1 MFKNHKETIA
11 RLKDKII
18 GDQEIKAALVC
29 GSVAHGFE
37 RKNSD
42 LDVMFI
48 ISKEDYI
55 KRKKRGELT
64 YFDQELAVAPT
75 EYIDGKYIS
84 LDFMK
89 KVAEKGSEPAR
100 FAFEG
105 AEIIFSNFDG
115 LEDLLEDITVY
126 PRAEKQEKIERF
138 YAQFEAWK
146 WYSEEAIKLNNNYL
160 LNRAVNN
167 LVLFGGRLILAENEC
182 LYPFHK
188 WFLRA
193 LAEIEDK
200 PEDLIKTIDD
210 LMRAPDK
217 KLVEK
222 FYQDVKA
229 YRDWVDSG
237 INWPHKFLLD
247 TELTW
252 LEDKTPVADL

>member
-1 MFKNHKETIA
+1 MYQHHKKTLENLKN
-11 RLKDKII
+11 KII
-18 GDQEIKAALVC
+18 ENTDIKALLLC
-29 GSVAHGFE
+29 GSIAHGFE
-37 RKNSD
+37 RESSD
-42 LDVMFI
+42 LDVLFI
-48 ISKEDYI
+48 VSKEDYLT
-55 KRKKRGELT
+55 RKNIGKLT
-64 YFDQELAVAPT
+64 YFDPELAVAPT

-84 LDFMK
+84 LEFME
-89 KVAEKGSEPAR
+89 KVAERGSEPAR

-105 AEIIFSNFDG
+105 AEIIFSRIADLAG
-115 LEDLLEDITVY
+115 LLAKITVY
-126 PRAEKQEKIERF
+126 PVKEKQDKIERF

-146 WYSEEAIKLNNNYL
+146 WYAEEAIKLNNQYL

-188 WFLRA
+188 WFLRV

-200 PEDLIKTIDD
+200 PDQLMKTIDD
-210 LMRAPDK
+210 LMAIPDQ

-222 FYQDVKA
+222 FYQVIKT
-229 YRDWVDSG
+229 YKNWVDTD
-237 INWPHKFLLD
+237 INWPHQFMLD

>member
-1 MFKNHKETIA
+1 MFINHKETIA
-11 RLKDKII
+11 RLKEEISNN
-18 GDQEIKAALVC
+18 QEIKAVLVC
-29 GSVAHGFE
+29 GSIAHGFE
-37 RKNSD
+37 RENSD

-48 ISKEDYI
+48 INNEDYI
-55 KRKKRGELT
+55 KRKKDRELT
-64 YFDQELAVAPT
+64 YFNQELAVEPT

-84 LDFMK
+84 LDFMR

-105 AEIIFSNFDG
+105 AEIIFSKVDG
-115 LEDLLEDITVY
+115 LKDLLAEITNY
-126 PRAEKQEKIERF
+126 PIQEKQKKMEKF

-146 WYSEEAIKLNNNYL
+146 WYSEEALKLNNQYL

-188 WFLRA
+188 WFLRV

-200 PEDLIKTIDD
+200 PDNLMKTIDD
-210 LMRAPDK
+210 LMNAPNQ

-222 FYQDVKA
+222 FYQDIKV
-229 YRDWVDSG
+229 YRDWSDID
-237 INWPHKFLLD
+237 INWPNIFMQD
-247 TELTW
+247 TELSW
-252 LEDKTPVADL
+252 LDDKTAVADL

>member
-1 MFKNHKETIA
+1 MFKNHKQTIA
-11 RLKDKII
+11 KLKDKII
-18 GDQEIKAALVC
+18 CDQEIKAALVC
-29 GSVAHGFE
+29 GSIAHGFE

-89 KVAEKGSEPAR
+89 KVAKKGSEPAR

-105 AEIIFSNFDG
+105 AEIIFSKFDG
-115 LEDLLEDITVY
+115 LEDLLAEITVY
-126 PRAEKQEKIERF
+126 PIKEKQNKIERF

-146 WYSEEAIKLNNNYL
+146 WYSEEAIKLNNHYL

-188 WFLRA
+188 WFLRV
-193 LAEIEDK
+193 LAEVDDK
-200 PEDLIKTIDD
+200 PEQLLETIDN
-210 LMRAPDK
+210 LMRAPNK

-229 YRDWVDSG
+229 YRDWVDKEM
-237 INWPHKFLLD
+237 NWPYKFMLD
-247 TELTW
+247 T
-252 LEDKTPVADL
+252 D

>member
-1 MFKNHKETIA
+1 
-11 RLKDKII
+11 
-18 GDQEIKAALVC
+18 
-29 GSVAHGFE
+29 
-37 RKNSD
+37 
-42 LDVMFI
+42 
-48 ISKEDYI
+48 
-55 KRKKRGELT
+55 
-64 YFDQELAVAPT
+64 
-75 EYIDGKYIS
+75 
-84 LDFMK
+84 MK

-115 LEDLLEDITVY
+115 LEDLLAEITVY

-188 WFLRA
+188 WFLRV
-193 LAEIEDK
+193 LAEIEAK

-229 YRDWVDSG
+229 YRDWVEPG